1 MAESEIV
8 TVMVTLTRDEYA
20 AALRALAQSRS
31 RPQRVLFWGSA
42 AILGYFCYSW
52 LRLPDRSVWGGI
64 LGLAGL
70 AIFVLLVTY
79 GVPFLSARSFVK
91 KNADKLGPATHSIG
105 PDGTSNESSH
115 GESKAKWTAYLRIR
129 ETPKFFLLYTQSNF
143 ALILPKR
150 CFESPTE
157 VERYRQVLRT
167 YYKGKL
173 ELLPSA

>member
-8 TVMVTLTRDEYA
+8 TVIVTLTRDEYA

-31 RPQRVLFWGSA
+31 RPQRILFWVSV

-115 GESKAKWTAYLRIR
+115 GESKAKWIAYLRIR
-129 ETPKFFLLYTQSNF
+129 ETPKVRRLHQRARLAPGTVGHRRLFSEWLH
-143 ALILPKR
+143 
-150 CFESPTE
+150 
-157 VERYRQVLRT
+157 V
-167 YYKGKL
+167 
-173 ELLPSA
+173 